1 MKGSVP
7 FVPLIREIVSIYNF
21 SARLM
26 GIYGIYRVLLTWRQT
41 PHEPY
46 VSSVYDYGIK

>member
-21 SARLM
+21 FARLM
-26 GIYGIYRVLLTWRQT
+26 GIYGIYRVLFDMEAN
-41 PHEPY
+41 PA
-46 VSSVYDYGIK
+46 